1 VQGLTG
7 GLRGKLYVAYNGWGE
22 QLSSM
27 EDDFLP
33 ALKAALPAGDRE
45 IVTLWGPVEKAA
57 RAVAGHLK
65 GWEDPVIICA
75 QAGAFVGTW
84 ASTFTGYIQRLRGY
98 MPLTADKRMLYHT
111 GPPAWTSATAPH
123 DRAD

>member
-1 VQGLTG
+1 
-7 GLRGKLYVAYNGWGE
+7 VAYNGWGE

-27 EDDFLP
+27 ADDFLP

-45 IVTLWGPVEKAA
+45 IVTLRGPVEKAA
-57 RAVAGHLK
+57 RAVAGHMK
-65 GWEDPVIICA
+65 GWEGPVEMIICA

-84 ASTFTGYIQRLRGY
+84 ASTFTGYIHRLRGY

-111 GPPAWTSATAPH
+111 GPPARTSAAAPR
-123 DRAD
+123 DRAG